1 MKATSARSLVAT
13 ALLAW
18 SASLIGCSDIVQE
31 SAVAAAGSVTEAFFV
46 DLIEGL
52 LAILRGGS

>member
-1 MKATSARSLVAT
+1 MKGTLGRTLFAA

-18 SASLIGCSDIVQE
+18 NASLVGCIDIVQE
-31 SAVAAAGSVTEAFFV
+31 GAVGAAGSVTEAFFV

-52 LAILRGGS
+52 LAILGGGS

>member
-1 MKATSARSLVAT
+1 MKRTMGRRLVAT

-18 SASLIGCSDIVQE
+18 NASLVGCIDIVQE
-31 SAVAAAGSVTEAFFV
+31 GAVGAAGSVTEAFFV

-52 LAILRGGS
+52 LAILGGGS

>member
-1 MKATSARSLVAT
+1 MKITLGRTLIAT
-13 ALLAW
+13 AILAW

-46 DLIEGL
+46 DLIEGF
-52 LAILRGGS
+52 LAILIDG